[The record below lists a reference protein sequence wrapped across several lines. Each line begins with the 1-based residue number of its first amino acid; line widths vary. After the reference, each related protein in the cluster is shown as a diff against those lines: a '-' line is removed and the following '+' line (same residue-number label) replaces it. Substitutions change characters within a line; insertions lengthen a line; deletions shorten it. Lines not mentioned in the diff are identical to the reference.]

1 MTKSNPLIKNL
12 KTINRLINSLL
23 ERNLNKLKFNN
34 LKTVAS
40 NNKIILTVVAVFIL
54 FLSYLLIPT
63 FYKQGDITKK
73 LKNELLSKF
82 NLDFTFNQK
91 LDYNFF
97 PRPHFTS
104 KESSI
109 IENQENIAEIYKIK
123 IYVSLDNLFSTKNF
137 NINEVILENVNFEL
151 SNKNSNFFLKLLNN
165 NFLNTDLKIENS
177 NIFFRNLEDE
187 VLFINKIDNLKY
199 YYDPKK
205 LNNVLYSE
213 NEIFNTPY
221 YFEAI
226 NDQEQKKLYTK
237 LNVNFLR
244 LEIENIHKYNDE
256 IKSGSASLILNK
268 IKSSLTYKTNKNFF
282 EFNYYDELD
291 DQKFLYK
298 GKLNF
303 KPFFST
309 LEGSAEEINLSYLFG
324 TNAIFAELLK
334 TEIFNNKNI
343 DFKIDINANK
353 IQNNRKFI
361 NIYLKSKIQDGLIDI
376 DDSRLKWKNYS
387 DIKFT
392 DTLFVVKDGKLFL
405 DGKSKINITNIN
417 NIYKYLLTPKN
428 FRKKINKIDLSFSY
442 SFDEK
447 ILTLNDVM
455 IDSKYNQ
462 KVNKRLKNI
471 YFRDTDM
478 QNKILF
484 KNMMNDLLE
493 AYAG

>member
-1 MTKSNPLIKNL
+1 MTKPNAFVKNL
-12 KTINRLINSLL
+12 NNINKSINSLL
-23 ERNLNKLKFNN
+23 ERNLNKLKFDN
-34 LKTVAS
+34 LKIIVS
-40 NNKIILTVVAVFIL
+40 NNKIILTFVAVFIL
-54 FLSYLLIPT
+54 FISYLLVPT
-63 FYKQGDITKK
+63 FHKQIDISKE

-91 LDYNFF
+91 LDYKFF

-104 KESSI
+104 KDSSI
-109 IENQENIAEIYKIK
+109 VENQKNIAEISQIK
-123 IYVSLDNLFSTKNF
+123 IYVSLDNLLSTKNF
-137 NINEVILENVNFEL
+137 NINEVIFEKANFEL
-151 SNKNSNFFLKLLNN
+151 NNKNSNFFVKLLNN
-165 NFLNTDLKIENS
+165 NFLNANLKIENS

-187 VLFINKIDNLKY
+187 VLFINKIENLIY
-199 YYDPKK
+199 FYDPKK
-205 LNNVLYSE
+205 LKNVLYSE
-213 NEIFNTPY
+213 NKIFNTPY
-221 YFEAI
+221 YLEVI

-237 LNVNFLR
+237 LNVNFLK
-244 LEIENIHKYNDE
+244 LEIKNIHKYDDDV
-256 IKSGSASLILNK
+256 KSGSASLIFNK

-282 EFNYYDELD
+282 EFHYYDDLD
-291 DQKFLYK
+291 NQKYLYN
-298 GKLNF
+298 GRLNF

-309 LEGSAEEINLSYLFG
+309 LEGSAKEINVSHLFG
-324 TNAIFAELLK
+324 TNAILAELLK

-343 DFKIDINANK
+343 DFKLDINANK
-353 IQNNRKFI
+353 IQNYRNFI
-361 NIYLKSKIQDGLIDI
+361 NIYLKSKIQEGLIDI
-376 DDSRLKWKNYS
+376 DDSRVEWKNYS

-428 FRKKINKIDLSFSY
+428 FRKKINTIDLSFSY

-447 ILTLNDVM
+447 ILILNNIRM
-455 IDSKYNQ
+455 DSKYNE
-462 KVNKRLKNI
+462 KVNKKLKNI
-471 YFRDTDM
+471 YFRDTHM